1 MTISANLQSGTP
13 VSRATKSSAGGKKPD
28 GACWNCGAETRAAHF
43 CPACG
48 RIQPLAADADYF
60 AFFGLPRKL
69 QLDSAE
75 LERQFLL
82 LSWKLHPDNFVR
94 ASDCEREL
102 SLDRSSRLN
111 DASRILQNPL
121 SRVEYLLERE
131 GVRREGA
138 AKQQAPPELLA
149 EVFELNESLDE
160 MRSVRADNLA
170 DGEEAAALRDRL
182 VEAQGDFQEK
192 LAEIDAE
199 LSAAS
204 GDWDA
209 ALEFESG
216 NGSNAAA
223 PARRAE
229 LLARLNEILNRRSY
243 VRNLVNTVQGE
254 LEQSELEQR

>member
-1 MTISANLQSGTP
+1 
-13 VSRATKSSAGGKKPD
+13 
-28 GACWNCGAETRAAHF
+28 
-43 CPACG
+43 
-48 RIQPLAADADYF
+48 
-60 AFFGLPRKL
+60 
-69 QLDSAE
+69 
-75 LERQFLL
+75 
-82 LSWKLHPDNFVR
+82 LHPDNFVR